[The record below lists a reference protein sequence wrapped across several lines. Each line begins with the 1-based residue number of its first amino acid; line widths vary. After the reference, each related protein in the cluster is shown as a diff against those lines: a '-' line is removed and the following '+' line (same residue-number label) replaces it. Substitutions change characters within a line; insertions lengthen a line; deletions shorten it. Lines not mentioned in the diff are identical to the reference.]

1 MYMIFISL
9 PSFQLLAYLKRMPQ
23 RLFNFQHS
31 NVKLTSVHDMGAIHV
46 VIETLRYTVSVY
58 GYG

>member
-1 MYMIFISL
+1 MFFISL
-9 PSFQLLAYLKRMPQ
+9 PSFQLLAYLKRMLR

>member
-1 MYMIFISL
+1 ML
-9 PSFQLLAYLKRMPQ
+9 R